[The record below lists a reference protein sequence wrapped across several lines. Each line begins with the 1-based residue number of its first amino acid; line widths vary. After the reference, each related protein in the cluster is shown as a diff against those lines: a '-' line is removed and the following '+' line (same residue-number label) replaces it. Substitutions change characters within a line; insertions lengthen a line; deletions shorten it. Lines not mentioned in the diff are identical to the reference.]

1 MSTQKI
7 TSLSLA
13 LMILVSFCL
22 PSFGQNVNLNLRGVT
37 IKKAITEIQKVSGKS
52 IIVES
57 DGLDL
62 DKTVNVSSAD
72 KDIATLIEEL
82 FSQTGQDVSVTKSQN
97 SIEVSKKV
105 PSFQNPDRRRDMV
118 KGTIREENGAPVAGA
133 VVTLKDDSSIHSVT
147 DLDGNYSINAPKNA
161 VLSISCLGYR
171 NQEVAIGQR
180 SVVDITLLEDK
191 FALDE
196 VVVTALG
203 ITHSEKSLG
212 YATQKFD
219 GDKLVKVKGANLASS
234 LTGQISGLRIYNSTE
249 FDKEPTLRL
258 RGETPLVVVDGIP
271 TEQSLNDFNQDV
283 IESISVL
290 KGATASALY
299 GSRGGNG
306 AIMITTKKSGDK
318 GFKVEVNTSDLFF
331 GGYLAIPEAQSS
343 YSTGS
348 GGKFGDLY
356 YVWGEK
362 LDIGNTAYRWD
373 PVTKSMK
380 DLPLTSCGKNNFKNF
395 LEFSMISNNSISVST
410 KGEHGS
416 IHSTLSYM
424 YNKNPYPNTHM
435 NKMWYNIGGELKL
448 TDKMLVETSLNYNHS
463 YAPQT
468 AGYGYGTGYIYN
480 ILVWTGPD
488 YDIRDYRD
496 YWLVPNERQ
505 NWFLSDW
512 YDNPYFEAY
521 EKLRAQEVSTV
532 NGSLSFKYNI
542 SDWMTLQ
549 LRAGGVYTGEDVNIR
564 SSVGTCSNNRN
575 YWMDAN
581 KGYFR
586 KDKSSMI
593 KMDYDALLLINKK
606 IGEFSFDSVLGGSI
620 YTYNYNA
627 LSARTK
633 NGLSVPGFYSL
644 KASIDPPEVTPTTS
658 SKQVNSLF
666 GTLTLG
672 YKDTYFVEATGRND
686 WSSTL
691 PTEENSYFYPSLS
704 GSVIGSQIIKTPQ
717 WLPFWKVRGSWTI
730 SKRDLGI
737 YALNQAFSVTSD
749 AWNGLNSAKLPSS
762 IRGSVKP
769 ITDRTWEIGTSMF
782 FFSDSRLKLDV
793 AYYNKLTFNNTVSQ
807 TISASTGYSSRL
819 MNIDE
824 EYVRK
829 GFEVTLNARIIDRA
843 KFNWTSQINIG
854 SSRRYYA
861 KLDDEFSADKPW
873 VKVGKRVDA
882 YTFTG
887 FQVDPDGNYI
897 HGSNGRP
904 IRSNYSSLY
913 GYTDPDL
920 EYGFINTFNIG
931 RFTVSANIDGRV
943 GGVTWS
949 STESNMIQSG
959 THPITDNQW
968 RYDEVVNGL
977 KNYIGPG
984 VKVVSGEATYDKYG
998 QILTDTRQFA
1008 PNDVQTSYESY
1019 WRNVYN
1025 YYDKLFLQDK
1035 TFLKLRELSI
1045 GYNFKKDALK
1055 KAGISGMYIGLIGQ
1069 NLLLLTTDFKFSD
1082 PDAFEGGDDE
1092 SLASPSV
1099 RYIGANIK
1107 IEF

>member
-1 MSTQKI
+1 M
-7 TSLSLA
+7 SLA
-13 LMILVSFCL
+13 LLILLTFSL
-22 PSFGQNVNLNLRGVT
+22 PASGQRISLNLNGVT
-37 IKKAITEIQKVSGKS
+37 IQRAITEIQKLSGKS
-52 IIVES
+52 IIIES

-62 DKTVNVSSAD
+62 NEKVNVLFTD
-72 KDIATLIEEL
+72 KDVSTVIEDL
-82 FSQTGQDVSVTKSQN
+82 FAQTGQDVSVFNKQKI
-97 SIEVSKKV
+97 IEVSKKI
-105 PSFQNPDRRRDMV
+105 PSTQTPERSKDIV
-118 KGTIREENGAPVAGA
+118 KGIISDENGAPVIGA
-133 VVTLKDDSSIHSVT
+133 VVTLKDNSAIHSIT
-147 DLDGNYSINAPKNA
+147 DIDGHYSINAPGNA
-161 VLSISCLGYR
+161 VLFVSCLGYR
-171 NQEVAIGQR
+171 SKDVSIGQR
-180 SVVDITLLEDK
+180 SVVDITLYEDK

-203 ITHSEKSLG
+203 ITHSQKSLG

-219 GDKLVKVKGANLASS
+219 GDKLVKVKGANLGSS

-249 FDKEPTLRL
+249 FDQEPKLRL
-258 RGETPLVVVDGIP
+258 RGETPLIVVDGIP

-283 IESISVL
+283 IESITVL

-306 AIMITTKKSGDK
+306 AIMIVTKKSGEK
-318 GFKVEVNTSDLFF
+318 GFKVEVNSSNLFF
-331 GGYLAIPEAQSS
+331 GGYLAIPKVQSS

-362 LDIGNTAYRWD
+362 LDVGNTAYRWD

-380 DLPLTSCGKNNFKNF
+380 DLPLTSCGKDNFKNF
-395 LEFSMISNNSISVST
+395 LEFSMVSNNSVSVST
-410 KGEHGS
+410 KGENGS
-416 IHSTLSYM
+416 LHSSISYM

-435 NKMWYNIGGELKL
+435 NKMWYNVGGELKL
-448 TDKMLVETSLNYNHS
+448 SDKMLVETSLNYNHS

-488 YDIRDYRD
+488 YDLRNYRD
-496 YWLVPNERQ
+496 YWVIPNEKQ
-505 NWFLSDW
+505 NWFLTDW

-521 EKLRAQEVSTV
+521 EKLRSQELSTV
-532 NGSLSFKYNI
+532 NGSMSFKYNI
-542 SDWMTLQ
+542 TDWMTLQ
-549 LRAGGVYTGEDVNIR
+549 LRGGGVYTGENVNIR

-575 YWMDAN
+575 YWRDAN
-581 KGYFR
+581 KGYYR
-586 KDKSSMI
+586 EDKSSLI

-606 IGEFSFDSVLGGSI
+606 FGAFSFDSVFGGSI
-620 YTYNYNA
+620 YTYKYNS

-633 NGLSVPGFYSL
+633 NGLSVPGFYSI
-644 KASIDPPEVTPTTS
+644 KASIDTPSVTPQTS

-666 GTLTLG
+666 GTITLG
-672 YKDTYFVEATGRND
+672 YKETFFIEATGRND

-691 PTEENSYFYPSLS
+691 PSDDNSYFYPSVS
-704 GSVIGSQIIKTPQ
+704 GSMIGSQIIKMPQ
-717 WLPFWKVRGSWTI
+717 WFPFWKVRGSWTI

-737 YALNQAFSVTSD
+737 YDLNQTFSVTSD
-749 AWNGLNSAKLPSS
+749 AWNGLNSASLPSS

-769 ITDRTWEIGTSMF
+769 ITDRTWEVGASMYF
-782 FFSDSRLKLDV
+782 LKDSRLKLDV
-793 AYYNKLTFNNTVSQ
+793 AYYNKLTFNNTIQQV
-807 TISASTGYSSRL
+807 ISSSTGFSKRL

-829 GFEVTLNARIIDRA
+829 GFEATLDARIIEKKHFSWD
-843 KFNWTSQINIG
+843 SQINIG

-873 VKVGKRVDA
+873 VQVGKRVDT

-887 FQVDPDGNYI
+887 FQKDSYGNYI
-897 HGSNGRP
+897 HGTNGKP
-904 IRSNYSSLY
+904 IYSNYSSLY

-931 RFTVSANIDGRV
+931 RFTISANIDGRI

-949 STESNMIQSG
+949 TTDANMVNSG
-959 THPITDNQW
+959 THPMTDNQW

-984 VKVVSGEATYDKYG
+984 VKVISGEATYDKYG

-1008 PNDVQTSYESY
+1008 PNDIQTSYEGY
-1019 WRNVYN
+1019 WRSVYN
-1025 YYDKLFLQDK
+1025 QYDKLFVLDK
-1035 TFLKLRELSI
+1035 TFLKLRELSV
-1045 GYNFKKDALK
+1045 GYSFERDALK

-1082 PDAFEGGDDE
+1082 PDGFEGGDDE

-1099 RYIGANIK
+1099 RYFGANVK